1 MHTHTRTTRKS
12 AALHLVVV
20 ACVAAMW
27 FGCTLAADAPAKLAL
42 KVLYAGA
49 PGSQRQAEFVELLA
63 KYFTEVKTTDINE
76 FTPDAARESD
86 VVILDNEGHAKT
98 EDPPDLPQ
106 DYSRATITMGVIGS
120 YFGARRGLKTGYL

>member
-1 MHTHTRTTRKS
+1 MRNVYVFV
-12 AALHLVVV
+12 LV
-20 ACVAAMW
+20 ACIVAMGLRCAQA
-27 FGCTLAADAPAKLAL
+27 GDEPAKISL

-49 PGSQRQAEFVELLA
+49 PGSQRQEEFVELLG
-63 KYFTEVKTTDINE
+63 KYFTEVKTVDVNA

-106 DYSRATITMGVIGS
+106 DYARPTITTGVIGS
-120 YFGARRGLKTGYL
+120 YLGARRNLKTGYL

>member
-1 MHTHTRTTRKS
+1 MMERLRCP
-12 AALHLVVV
+12 LHLL
-20 ACVAAMW
+20 ACVAAIW
-27 FGCTLAADAPAKLAL
+27 CGCVLAADAPAKIAL
-42 KVLYAGA
+42 RVLYAGA
-49 PGSQRQAEFVELLA
+49 PSSQRQGEFVELLA
-63 KYFTEVKTTDINE
+63 KYFTEVTTTDINE

-106 DYSRATITMGVIGS
+106 DYARPTITMGVIGS